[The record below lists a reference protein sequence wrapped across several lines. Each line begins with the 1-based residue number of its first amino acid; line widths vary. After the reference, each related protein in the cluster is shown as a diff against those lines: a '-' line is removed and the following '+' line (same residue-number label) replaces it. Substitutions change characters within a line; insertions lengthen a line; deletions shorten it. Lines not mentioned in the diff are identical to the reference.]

1 VRVVAAWDAPAGA
14 GVSAGTFTLPDPMAG
29 AERPGMR
36 SFLSGPIQT
45 LLNPLFSRRNAY
57 RGFFLR
63 TLFLCLIFCCLPQR
77 LWAQTALVL
86 DGEVQ
91 AAEWREAIKIND
103 FARTQPFNLTAAPL
117 NTEVWMRAT
126 AAGLALA
133 FVCAQPKKIA
143 FNAPARARDAIPNSD
158 AVTAIIDF
166 DGTGNRAYEFTVA
179 AGGSQRDGIWSGENT
194 FSADWDGVWKSA
206 VARSEDGWSVEMLIP
221 WSTVPMRKSL
231 SAQRAIRASFDR
243 AIWNAGERYSYP
255 PISPTQSRY
264 LSDFASYSIT
274 SFAQQALSVV
284 PYASV
289 QYDLVDAKSSARTGA
304 DVSWRV
310 GDDFTLTAAITPD
323 FGQVE
328 SDQLVVNFDAIE
340 VAFSDKRAF
349 FTENQAL
356 FDVRDRNSNQLI
368 YTRRV
373 GAERD
378 LDGAV
383 KLTGSTHGLDYGA
396 FVAIES
402 DVGGSDFYAARAL
415 LPGQIL
421 SAGYLITD
429 VRKSDGENA
438 SVQGLDFK
446 LRPNAAHTF
455 DALFIGSNRQDC
467 LSCLGKSDYTDFGGT
482 AGWSYAS
489 KAWDFGGFLTH
500 YGRDLDFNDFG
511 YQARSDF
518 NSVDFYGTWR
528 PQAERADGASM
539 SYNMSLDLN
548 ANDSGVRL
556 PDQIFAY
563 RQLNQGNGGFQSTQ
577 LLWLSAGYDD
587 LISRGNGLMWRP
599 QRFRFSHFYQSP
611 QRGRWRYTA
620 SLQNLQEG
628 LGGRAWNIIT
638 SANYQA
644 SSSLTLDGNLRWR
657 NSPDWLVWRG
667 GDLFARYQRTQF
679 ITNFNINW
687 IPTPKHEL
695 RFKLQSLIINANAAR
710 AVRLSANAMPF
721 ASNDVIAPLQVRNF
735 GAQLRYKYQFAPQRE
750 LYIVYARGG
759 IAQERE
765 DLRSSFALFQD
776 SFDLRDS
783 EQFLIKLRWG
793 L

>member
-1 VRVVAAWDAPAGA
+1 VR
-14 GVSAGTFTLPDPMAG
+14 T
-29 AERPGMR
+29 
-36 SFLSGPIQT
+36 FLSFC
-45 LLNPLFSRRNAY
+45 LLL
-57 RGFFLR
+57 
-63 TLFLCLIFCCLPQR
+63 LCLPEL

-86 DGEVQ
+86 DGQIQ
-91 AAEWREAIKIND
+91 ADEWRDATKIND
-103 FARTQPFNLTAAPL
+103 FARTQPFNRRPATLS
-117 NTEVWMRAT
+117 TEVWMRAT
-126 AAGLALA
+126 PDGLALG
-133 FVCAQPKKIA
+133 FLCAQPKEVA
-143 FNAPARARDAIPNSD
+143 LSAPARARDAIPNSD
-158 AVTAIIDF
+158 AVSAIIDF

-179 AGGSQRDGIWSGENT
+179 AGGAQRDGIWSGENT

-206 VARSEDGWSVEMLIP
+206 VARSESGWSVEMLIP
-221 WSTVPMRKSL
+221 WSAVPMRKSL
-231 SAQRAIRASFDR
+231 DAQRAIRVSFDR

-255 PISPTQSRY
+255 PISPTQNRY
-264 LSDFASYSIT
+264 LSDFASHSVA
-274 SFAQQALSVV
+274 SFEQQALSIV

-289 QYDLVDAKSSARTGA
+289 QYDLVDNSSSGRTGA
-304 DVSWRV
+304 DVSWR
-310 GDDFTLTAAITPD
+310 GGGDFTLTAAIKPD

-356 FDVRDRNSNQLI
+356 FDVRDRNANQLI

-383 KLTGSTHGLDYGA
+383 KLSGSTHGLDYGA
-396 FVAIES
+396 FAARES
-402 DVGGSDFYAARAL
+402 DLGGSDFYAARAL
-415 LPGQIL
+415 LPGQVL
-421 SAGYLITD
+421 SAGYLVTE

-438 SVQGLDFK
+438 TVQGVDFK
-446 LRPNAAHTF
+446 LRPNAEHTF
-455 DALFIGSNRQDC
+455 DALLIGSNRQDC
-467 LSCLGKSDYTDFGGT
+467 GGCVGPTDREDFGGT

-511 YQARSDF
+511 YLSRADF
-518 NSVDFYGTWR
+518 NSVDFYTTWR
-528 PQAERADGASM
+528 PQATRADGASL
-539 SYNMSLDLN
+539 SYNMSLDIN

-563 RQLNQGNGGFQSTQ
+563 RQLNQANGGFQSTQ

-599 QRFRFSHFYQSP
+599 QRWRFSHFYQSP
-611 QRGRWRYTA
+611 QLGRWRYTA

-628 LGGRAWNIIT
+628 LGGRAWNIVT

-644 SSSLTLDGNLRWR
+644 SSTLTLDGNLRWR
-657 NSPDWLVWRG
+657 TSPDWLVWRG

-679 ITNFNINW
+679 ITNVNLNW

-695 RFKLQSLIINANAAR
+695 RFKLQSLIINADNAR

-721 ASNDVIAPLQVRNF
+721 ASNETIAPLQVRNF
-735 GAQLRYKYQFAPQRE
+735 GAQLRYKYQFAPLRE

-765 DLRSSFALFQD
+765 DLRSSFKLFQD